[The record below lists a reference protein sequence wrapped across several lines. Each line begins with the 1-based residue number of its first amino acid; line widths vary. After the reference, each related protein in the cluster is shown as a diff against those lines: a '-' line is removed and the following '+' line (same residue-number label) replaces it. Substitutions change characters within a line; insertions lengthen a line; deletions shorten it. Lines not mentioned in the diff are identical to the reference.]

1 MPEADLGSI
10 HQGSPVYTAGTD
22 LEQASAALILLHGRG
37 ASAREILFLGEL
49 LDLPGFAVLA
59 PQATGNTWYPQR
71 FMTPIA
77 GNQPWLDSALRLV
90 GDLIA
95 NIENAGIPKE
105 RVVLGGFSQGA
116 CLAAEFAVR
125 NATRYGGLLAFSGG
139 LIGPAGTE
147 WDYPGSLEGTPAFLG
162 CSDRDPH
169 IPLERVHET
178 ARVLARYSAEVSTK
192 IYPNLAH
199 TVHPDEVER
208 AREMLAY
215 LKA

>member
-1 MPEADLGSI
+1 MIESDLSNI
-10 HQGSPVYTAGTD
+10 HQNSPLHTSGTPLD
-22 LEQASAALILLHGRG
+22 QASAALILLHGRG
-37 ASAREILFLGEL
+37 ASAQEILFLGEL

-90 GDLIA
+90 ADLIA
-95 NIENAGIPKE
+95 YIQNAGIPKE

-116 CLAAEFAVR
+116 CLASEFVVR
-125 NATRYGGLLAFSGG
+125 NARRYGGLLAFSGG
-139 LIGPAGTE
+139 LIGPPGTE
-147 WDYPGSLEGTPAFLG
+147 WSYPGSLEGTPAFLG

-178 ARVLARYSAEVSTK
+178 AGVLARYGADVSTK

-199 TVHPDEVER
+199 TVHPDEIER
-208 AREMLAY
+208 ARELLAY
-215 LKA
+215 LI